1 MISSRIRVGVR
12 AGLVAAAATA
22 GAIIGF
28 GIRHNDWLGPF
39 SSLGAA
45 ATAGLG
51 LADPQRVV
59 ASLAGLISHVAWM
72 VIWGIAFAA
81 LSHRKT
87 AALSALFA
95 VMVPVGAALAA
106 RYLVPAAMGA
116 VTFAGMPAVQAMLC
130 VALMSGGFVT
140 GLALSRVD

>member
-1 MISSRIRVGVR
+1 MGVR

-39 SSLGAA
+39 ASLGAEITTSFGVTDPPRFLA
-45 ATAGLG
+45 STAGLTAH
-51 LADPQRVV
+51 L
-59 ASLAGLISHVAWM
+59 SWM

-81 LSHRKT
+81 LAHRKT
-87 AALSALFA
+87 ASWSVLFA
-95 VMVPVGAALAA
+95 VVIPLGAALAA

-116 VTFAGMPAVQAMLC
+116 VTFTTMPAVQAVLC
-130 VALMSGGFVT
+130 VALMSAGFVT
-140 GLALSRVD
+140 GRALSGAH

>member
-1 MISSRIRVGVR
+1 VGVR

-39 SSLGAA
+39 ASLGAEVTSGFGVTDPPRFLA
-45 ATAGLG
+45 STVGFTAHL
-51 LADPQRVV
+51 
-59 ASLAGLISHVAWM
+59 SWM

-87 AALSALFA
+87 TPLSALFA
-95 VMVPVGAALAA
+95 VVVPLGAALAA
-106 RYLVPAAMGA
+106 WNLVPAAMGA
-116 VTFAGMPAVQAMLC
+116 VKFATMPATQAVLC
-130 VALMSGGFVT
+130 LALMSAGFVT
-140 GLALSRVD
+140 GRALSHAH